1 MKKNLIR
8 IIVGIAIVI
17 YAIFGTNFIDEL
29 EKNVASVKLAVKELN
44 DEEEIE
50 SKNEQ
55 LKVYFL
61 DVGQADSIYINLG
74 DYNMLIDAGNNEDG
88 PKLVTYLKSLGVE
101 EFNYV
106 VATHPHEDHIGGM
119 DDIINNFKIDEFY
132 MPDAIT
138 TTKTFEDV
146 LDALNNKNMKYSTPT
161 ISSKFEMGD
170 ASFKVLYTD
179 NNQNN
184 LNDTSIV
191 LKLTYGETSF
201 LFMGDASSKVEK
213 KLLTEDIKSDVLK
226 LGHHGSSY
234 STSNEFLNKVN
245 PSYAIISVGKNN
257 IYNHPTKLTLDK
269 LKNITVYRTDNDGT
283 IIATSNKKDI
293 LFQKEKTDT
302 NG

>member
-17 YAIFGTNFIDEL
+17 YTIFGTNFIGEL
-29 EKNVASVKLAVKELN
+29 EKNVASAKLAVKELN

-61 DVGQADSIYINLG
+61 DVGQADSTYINLG

-161 ISSKFEMGD
+161 IGSKFEMGD

-283 IIATSNKKDI
+283 VIATSNKKNI